1 MSDYYLLAKKDH
13 AIACVKNTGR
23 SVFSDTLNL
32 TPVNTRV
39 SKNGW
44 LRPVKN
50 YYFRVSALA
59 DAMYH
64 YKKCWYGDTDAYVIY
79 SVVIEDESAL
89 IDDEVGHHDG
99 ASSFSLYNGM
109 LASSVKISESY
120 DLSRLDDLKQLIE
133 LGFFENSSASLFR
146 DKNLQQYFQYLIN
159 TDNLELFSF
168 LYQQFPD
175 FSLLSDV
182 VRSQRKNILEFIL
195 DHGFEEESRSNQ
207 QMLYWAL
214 MTSVDEKLIDLQG
227 LLLPFCKKKN
237 EILFN
242 GLIKAIDEDDLL
254 LIKHYFS
261 VLITTKIFDKVVA
274 GINHAVAREKLQLIL
289 DFVKEILPDLND
301 EQECFLMRQAIA
313 CECDEF
319 LSLISDVENKINKL
333 RAQSLDAIFTNSW
346 TLKQAV
352 ENADVVA
359 CERIVKN
366 TAAADIN
373 NAILQAAESGYI
385 AIVNLLVKHGGD
397 ATYCSNFTI
406 KYANKYQYKKLK
418 KYLQGLGLPDV
429 CFSY

>member
-23 SVFSDTLNL
+23 SEFSETLNL

-59 DAMYH
+59 DIMYH
-64 YKKCWYGDTDAYVIY
+64 YKKCWYGDTEAYVIY

-120 DLSRLDDLKQLIE
+120 DLSQLDDLKKLIE
-133 LGFFENSSASLFR
+133 LGFFHNSSGSLFR

-159 TDNLELFSF
+159 TGNLELFSF

-175 FSLLSDV
+175 FALLSDV

-195 DHGFEEESRSNQ
+195 AYGFEKQSRSNLQ
-207 QMLYWAL
+207 TIYWSL
-214 MTSVDEKLIDLQG
+214 MISVDEKLIDIQS
-227 LLLPFCKKKN
+227 LLLPYCKKKDD
-237 EILFN
+237 ILFN
-242 GLIKAIDEDDLL
+242 GLLKAIDEDDLQ
-254 LIKHYFS
+254 LINHYFS
-261 VLITTKIFDKVVA
+261 ALKNSKLFDKLAA
-274 GINHAVAREKLQLIL
+274 GISHAVAREKLKLIL
-289 DFVKEILPDLND
+289 DFVKEVLPDLSD
-301 EQECFLMRQAIA
+301 EQECLLIRQAVA
-313 CECDEF
+313 CESNDF
-319 LSLISDVENKINKL
+319 LSLISDVETKISKL
-333 RAQSLDAIFTNSW
+333 RVQSLDAIFKNSW
-346 TLKQAV
+346 SLKQAV
-352 ENADVVA
+352 ENADIVA
-359 CERIVKN
+359 CEKIAQGSAVAELN
-366 TAAADIN
+366 DAV
-373 NAILQAAESGYI
+373 LQAAESGYI
-385 AIVNLLVKHGGD
+385 AIVNVLIKHGGD
-397 ATYCSNFTI
+397 ASYCSNFTI

-418 KYLQGLGLPDV
+418 NYLLGLGLPDV
-429 CFSY
+429 CFSS